1 MAFSTSS
8 ANGFGGRR
16 YRGGSTLAEINIVPL
31 VDVVLVLL
39 IIFMLTAHV
48 MEFGLEVDVPKVSQ
62 NRTTTR
68 EMPVIS
74 VTRDGSTYLNDKP
87 VNIHLIGNTVRSR
100 FRNATEVYIKADRG
114 VIWDALAQVVSACGD
129 AKLKVN
135 MVTQP
140 EDLADKK

>member
-1 MAFSTSS
+1 MAFSAGST
-8 ANGFGGRR
+8 NGFGRR
-16 YRGGSTLAEINIVPL
+16 YRGGPTLAEINIIPL

-48 MEFGLEVDVPKVSQ
+48 MEFGLEVEVPKVNQ
-62 NRTTTR
+62 NRTTAR

-74 VTRDGSTYLNDKP
+74 VTRDGTTYLNDKP
-87 VNIHLIGNTVRSR
+87 VNINAIGDAVHSR
-100 FRNATEVYIKADRG
+100 FGNASEVYIKADRG